1 MNCDTFLACL
11 HPYVDGELGVSDT
24 LAADTHAA
32 ECPRC
37 RSVTARERSFRQLL
51 SQEPRETAPPELRR
65 RIVTRIRRSARAR
78 ALRPWLALPA
88 AAAVAALLLVSVLP
102 LVHRAAPGVIA
113 ELVDKHIAFAQLE
126 RPAEFVSA
134 DRREV
139 GEWFRERAGLRVTIP
154 DYSPAGIRL
163 VGARIADVGEH
174 RAAYIVYEKGHTL
187 LSVFIAPA
195 PRDAADAGGTRVSF
209 RGYAYLT
216 REQKG
221 YRTVSW
227 TEGGVVFGLVSML
240 DYQALLECADR
251 LREERSAQTRL

>member
-24 LAADTHAA
+24 VAADTHAA

-37 RSVTARERSFRQLL
+37 RSVTARERAFRQLL
-51 SQEPRETAPPELRR
+51 RSQPRETAPPELRR
-65 RIVTRIRRSARAR
+65 RIVTRIRRSSRAA

-88 AAAVAALLLVSVLP
+88 AAAVAALLAVTLLP
-102 LVHRAAPGVIA
+102 LTERPARGVVA

-134 DRREV
+134 DRRAV
-139 GEWFRERAGLRVTIP
+139 GAWFLERAGLSVSVP

-163 VGARIADVGEH
+163 VGARIADVRGR
-174 RAAYIVYEKGHTL
+174 RAAYIVYEKGRTL
-187 LSVFIAPA
+187 LSVFVAPA
-195 PRDAADAGGTRVSF
+195 SGEGDLVGARVTYRGQVYVTRV
-209 RGYAYLT
+209 
-216 REQKG
+216 QKG
-221 YRTVSW
+221 YRTVAW

-240 DYQALLECADR
+240 DDEALLECADR
-251 LREERSAQTRL
+251 LRDERARQTRL

>member
-11 HPYVDGELGVSDT
+11 HPYVDGELGVSDA

-37 RSVTARERSFRQLL
+37 RSVATDERGFRQIFRD
-51 SQEPRETAPPELRR
+51 QPREPAPPELRR
-65 RIVTRIRRSARAR
+65 RIVVRIRRASLAR

-88 AAAVAALLLVSVLP
+88 VAAAAALLVVAVRP
-102 LVHRAAPGVIA
+102 FVERPAPGVIA
-113 ELVDKHIAFAQLE
+113 ELVDKHIAFAQIE

-139 GEWFRERAGLRVTIP
+139 AEWFRQRAGLRVTIP

-174 RAAYIVYEKGHTL
+174 RAAYVVYEKGHTL

-195 PRDAADAGGTRVSF
+195 PREADASGTRVTF
-209 RGYAYLT
+209 RGHTYAT

-251 LREERSAQTRL
+251 LREERAAETRL